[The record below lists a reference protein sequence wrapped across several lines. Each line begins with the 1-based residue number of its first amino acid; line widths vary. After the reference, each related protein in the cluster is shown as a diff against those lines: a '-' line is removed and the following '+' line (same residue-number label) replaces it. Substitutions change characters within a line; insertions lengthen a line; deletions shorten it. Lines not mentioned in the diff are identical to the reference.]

1 MIEENNGEIIRRL
14 YSEAISRRQTA
25 TVYKPRVNRFTQ
37 YTASAKPFSLKAF
50 KNYFMAVSEALPDY
64 DLTIDNL
71 TVKEDRVMVRYTI
84 CGTQKNPFMGIAP
97 TNERTTVTG
106 IDIFRLDN
114 GKVVEHWNA
123 GSQVC
128 ALPQLYDQPL
138 FPSQPRRPGVLTT
151 I

>member
-1 MIEENNGEIIRRL
+1 
-14 YSEAISRRQTA
+14 
-25 TVYKPRVNRFTQ
+25 
-37 YTASAKPFSLKAF
+37 
-50 KNYFMAVSEALPDY
+50 
-64 DLTIDNL
+64 
-71 TVKEDRVMVRYTI
+71 MVRYTI

-97 TNERTTVTG
+97 TNERITITG

-123 GSQVC
+123 AHQIC
-128 ALPQLYDQPL
+128 ALPQFYDQPL